1 MCVFGIIT
9 DFQYFCKR
17 FKSMSMS
24 QAIIK
29 KKERRV
35 IIIQGY
41 SKDDQEYN
49 IFSATRMSVARYF
62 ASITGGAFDNNEIIQ
77 ITNTTHTLNKL
88 NDEIDN
94 LTVDIAI
101 FVFMGHGAIQD
112 GKQLFQFSEDEIFYP
127 GQFNYKA
134 PKTLVLVDSCRVP
147 ISGCRVESLSKIIPS
162 FIDGGK
168 FRRPITRAEAK
179 SIYNNAF
186 TTIADGMT
194 ICFSCSENE
203 SAYGF
208 QFLYSLLHKSLKMGV
223 ESNKV
228 SFISDLFPEI
238 HKELS
243 NKNKYS
249 QNPIMVYNNTDF
261 PIALPIYK

>member
-1 MCVFGIIT
+1 
-9 DFQYFCKR
+9 
-17 FKSMSMS
+17 MS

-194 ICFSCSENE
+194 ICF
-203 SAYGF
+203 
-208 QFLYSLLHKSLKMGV
+208 HVVKM
-223 ESNKV
+223 KV
-228 SFISDLFPEI
+228 HTVFNFYTRYYINRLRWELNLIKLPLSVTYFRKFI
-238 HKELS
+238 
-243 NKNKYS
+243 KN
-249 QNPIMVYNNTDF
+249 
-261 PIALPIYK
+261 